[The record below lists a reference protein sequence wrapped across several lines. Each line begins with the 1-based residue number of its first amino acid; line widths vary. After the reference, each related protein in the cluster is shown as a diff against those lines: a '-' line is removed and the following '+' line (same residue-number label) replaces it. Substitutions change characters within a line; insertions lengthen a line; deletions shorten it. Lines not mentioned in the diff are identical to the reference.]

1 MLLEEYDYDV
11 EMEKIKFGIREDTRK
26 ETIKEVTDILMQSL
40 KQELLEIGMSE
51 KDVEEFEQ
59 IVLAWMEE
67 QMKTQETSL
76 TQ

>member
-11 EMEKIKFGIREDTRK
+11 EMEKIKFGIREDTLFSVK
-26 ETIKEVTDILMQSL
+26 E
-40 KQELLEIGMSE
+40 ELLEIGMSE

-59 IVLAWMEE
+59 IVLARMEE
-67 QMKTQETSL
+67 QMKTQEISL

>member
-67 QMKTQETSL
+67 QMKTQEISL
-76 TQ
+76 IQ